1 MRVFRSLIIGLEWLS
16 LAATAPLK
24 SASSDA
30 LEKRAASGYKSVAYF
45 ANWDIYGRNYNPQN
59 LPANEL
65 THVLYAFANL
75 DADTGEVVLSD
86 SYADLQ
92 KHYPTDSWNDN
103 GTDVYGCVKQLF
115 LLKQKNR
122 KLKTLLSIGGY
133 TYSPSFPSMAS
144 TASGRETFA
153 SSAVSLVSNLGFDG
167 IDIDWEYPV
176 NGTSPNDAVLLLQTV
191 RAALTNYSST
201 VYGNDDMLL
210 TFASP
215 AGELLSVQRSRANL
229 AWTNATAGPQNYELM
244 DLKGMDQYLDFWN
257 LMAYDYDGSW
267 ATISGHDANVY
278 TSTTDP
284 LSTPF
289 NTDQAVNYYISQGIA
304 PSKIV
309 MGMPIYGRSFTN
321 TAGPGTNFS
330 GVGSGSWQDGVW
342 DYKALPQP
350 GATVYTDTD
359 IIASWTYDNSTQTLI
374 SYDTPQIATLKTQ
387 YIQSKGLGGGMWW
400 EASGDRND
408 SQSLI
413 STVVNAFGGISALEQ
428 SENELN
434 YPETEYDNL
443 RAGFPGS

>member
-153 SSAVSLVSNLGFDG
+153 SS
-167 IDIDWEYPV
+167 
-176 NGTSPNDAVLLLQTV
+176 
-191 RAALTNYSST
+191 AALTNYSST